1 LSLTRCGNAGKPPHT
16 EWPLRVTSRRSAGY
30 WKWSANGRQPVVTC
44 PLFWI
49 AVALA
54 EISASG
60 CDTDIPLLPDEC
72 VETSQISSL
81 GGIDFPKEK
90 RDDVLNIF

>member
-1 LSLTRCGNAGKPPHT
+1 MA
-16 EWPLRVTSRRSAGY
+16 A
-30 WKWSANGRQPVVTC
+30 
-44 PLFWI
+44 
-49 AVALA
+49 ALA

-60 CDTDIPLLPDEC
+60 CDTDIALLPDEC
-72 VETSQISSL
+72 VATSQTSSL